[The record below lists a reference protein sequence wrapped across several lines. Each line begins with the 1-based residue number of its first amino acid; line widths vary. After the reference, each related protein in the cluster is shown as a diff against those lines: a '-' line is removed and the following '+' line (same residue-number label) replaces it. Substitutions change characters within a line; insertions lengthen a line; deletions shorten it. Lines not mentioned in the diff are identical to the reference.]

1 MKAKELRKA
10 FTDFFV
16 ERDHQRIPSAS
27 LIPHDQT
34 LLFVNS
40 GMVPFKPYF
49 VGEEKPDH
57 NRAVTVQKCVRAGGK
72 HNDLDEVGRTT
83 RHLTFFEMMGN
94 FSFGDYFKEE
104 AIPMAWKL
112 VTEVFGLDPERLW
125 VTVHLTDDEAAE
137 IWERTVGVPAHKIQ
151 RLDEDNWWRM
161 ADTGPNGPCSEIFFD
176 MGPEYGEDGGPEH
189 GGEDRFI
196 EIWNLVFMQFET
208 DESGASHPLPKP
220 SIDTGAGLERILMI
234 LQDKG
239 SVFEIDEMARL
250 VAAAEEITGY
260 TLGADDNSDLALRV
274 LAEHARTMAFL
285 ISDGVFPS
293 NEDRGFVL
301 RRIMRRAIRFAYLLG
316 VQDLVTGRLVDTVVE
331 IMGDDYPQLVTTHE
345 LIRSVVEREE
355 TQFRKTL
362 ASGSNILDEHLSKL
376 EPGGEL
382 PGSVAFLLHDTYG
395 FPFEVTAEVVAERG
409 FSVDRAGFDAD
420 MADQRT
426 RAKEARKG
434 VVQAADFEQVQAMV
448 EANGQTDFVG
458 RDELTDVE
466 ATVLLVTGIGS
477 DTVSIFTDRTPMYA
491 ESGGQIGDTGTI
503 TTETG
508 TATVRDTVYA
518 VPGVHR
524 HVVEITDGE
533 ILPGQ
538 QAKISIDVAR
548 RDRIRRNHTGT
559 HLLHWALQ
567 QVLGDHVKQQG
578 SMVGPDRLRF
588 DFSHFDPV
596 TPEEI
601 RQIEDLVNEQVLI
614 NPTTDHPEVTKTEA
628 EEMGAIAFFGDKYG
642 DLVRVLRAGPSLE
655 VLRRNHRATAHDVWL
670 HLRGKATIS
679 ERTVRK
685 YLHDYR
691 GELGAEEG
699 PMTELHRESDPTSEE
714 LAASP
719 AAASAP
725 NPERLDGPRTP
736 PDPRPLPERVD
747 SLDDPNLF
755 LNREL
760 TWLNFNFRVLN
771 EAVDRP
777 PQSPAR
783 AAEVHRDRQLE
794 PRRVLHE
801 AHRRPEAAARRR
813 CRAQTTARRSQPG
826 AADSRSAAKLV
837 RKLERPQAR
846 GRWSRGM
853 RAELEEREIEISQL
867 GCQDLSTGPS
877 ATSAARVTSSRTSIR
892 SSRRRRPI
900 RRTLSPSSRIS
911 RSTCSSRL
919 RYPTDYRDSRSRA

>member
-27 LIPHDQT
+27 LIPHDET

-94 FSFGDYFKEE
+94 FSFGDYFKED

-112 VTEVFGLDPERLW
+112 VTEVFGLDPDRLW
-125 VTVHLTDDEAAE
+125 VTVHLSDDEAAE
-137 IWERTVGVPAHKIQ
+137 IWEKSVGVPADRIQ

-161 ADTGPNGPCSEIFFD
+161 ADTGPNGPCSEIFWD
-176 MGPEYGEDGGPEH
+176 MGPEFGEDGGPEF
-189 GGEDRFI
+189 GSEDRFI

-208 DESGASHPLPKP
+208 DENGDSHPLPKP
-220 SIDTGAGLERILMI
+220 SIDTGAGLERILMV
-234 LQDKG
+234 LQGKG
-239 SVFEIDEMARL
+239 TVFEIDEMARL

-260 TLGADDNSDLALRV
+260 QLGADENSDLALRV

-316 VQDLVTGRLVDTVVE
+316 VQDLVTGRLVDTVVD
-331 IMGDDYPQLVTTHE
+331 IMGPDYPQLVTTHE

-355 TQFRKTL
+355 TQFRRTL
-362 ASGSNILDEHLSKL
+362 ASGSNILDEQLSKL

-382 PGSVAFLLHDTYG
+382 AGSVAFLLHDTYG

-409 FSVDRAGFDAD
+409 FSVDRAGFESD

-448 EANGQTDFVG
+448 EQNGQTDFVG
-458 RDELTDVE
+458 RDELTDVP
-466 ATVLLVTGIGS
+466 ANVLLVSGIGT
-477 DTVSIFTDRTPMYA
+477 DTVSVFTDRTPMYA

-503 TTETG
+503 TTDTG

-524 HVVEITDGE
+524 HVIETVTGE

-538 QAKISIDVAR
+538 TATISIDVDR

-596 TPEEI
+596 TPEQIQE
-601 RQIEDLVNEQVLI
+601 IEDLVNQQVLV
-614 NPTTDHPEVTKTEA
+614 NPTTEHPEVTKAKA

-655 VLRRNHRATAHDVWL
+655 FCGGTHVKALGDIGLLKIVSESSIGSNLRRVEGVTGAGAIELLRAEQAV
-670 HLRGKATIS
+670 
-679 ERTVRK
+679 V
-685 YLHDYR
+685 
-691 GELGAEEG
+691 EE
-699 PMTELHRESDPTSEE
+699 
-714 LAASP
+714 AASRLNVP
-719 AAASAP
+719 RVDLLDGLTK
-725 NPERLDGPRTP
+725 RLD
-736 PDPRPLPERVD
+736 EMA
-747 SLDDPNLF
+747 
-755 LNREL
+755 EL
-760 TWLNFNFRVLN
+760 RDQVKTMQGKL
-771 EAVDRP
+771 AVSQAGDLADAAVGGVVV
-777 PQSPAR
+777 AR
-783 AAEVHRDRQLE
+783 MDGMSRDALKDLAVAIRDRE
-794 PRRVLHE
+794 EVRAVVLG
-801 AHRRPEAAARRR
+801 
-813 CRAQTTARRSQPG
+813 G
-826 AADSRSAAKLV
+826 AADGGGAALV
-837 RKLERPQAR
+837 AAVNPGSDPQA
-846 GRWSRGM
+846 GALI
-853 RAELEEREIEISQL
+853 AEGAKAIK
-867 GCQDLSTGPS
+867 GGGGKGADLAMAGGKDPDGVD
-877 ATSAARVTSSRTSIR
+877 AALDLARQAAGIAS
-892 SSRRRRPI
+892 
-900 RRTLSPSSRIS
+900 
-911 RSTCSSRL
+911 
-919 RYPTDYRDSRSRA
+919 